1 VQPQS
6 PIFRRVALERL
17 SSPERLDLLLQVTQ
31 PRSWIALATIC
42 AIVVLAAIW
51 SIVGRVPTSIMGRG
65 LMIEEEGLLRVTAPL
80 AGEVVEMRIRSG
92 QVIQEG
98 DVVATI
104 RTPTEGPRPVEAAI
118 GGVVIAQLV
127 WRGDYIREGTILFL
141 VDPATTSAD
150 ATLYVPFAVGKRAQP
165 GMRVQIAPATAK
177 REEYGVM
184 SGEVVRVA
192 DFPAT
197 AQEITALTDDAD
209 LARQYLAQGAVVQV
223 RVHLQADPTTP
234 SGFVWSS
241 GEGPPYKITNGT
253 PVVGTI
259 VIDEQRPISLL
270 FPAAR

>member
-1 VQPQS
+1 MQQQS
-6 PIFRRVALERL
+6 PIFRRVAMERL

-31 PRSWIALATIC
+31 PRSWVALVTIG

-51 SIVGRVPTSIMGRG
+51 SIVGRVPTAITGPG
-65 LMIEEEGLLRVTAPL
+65 LIVEEEGVLRLTAPL
-80 AGEVVEMRIRSG
+80 AGEVTEMRIRAG
-92 QVIQEG
+92 QVVHAG

-104 RTPTEGPRPVEAAI
+104 RTPTEGPRTVEAAI
-118 GGVVIAQLV
+118 GGEVIAQLV
-127 WRGDYIREGTILFL
+127 WRGDYVREGTILFL
-141 VDPATTSAD
+141 VDPATASAD
-150 ATLYVPFAVGKRAQP
+150 VTLYVPFAVGKRVQP
-165 GMRVQIAPATAK
+165 GMPVQVAPLTAK

-184 SGEVVRVA
+184 SAEVLRVA

-197 AQEITALTDDAD
+197 AQEITALLDDPD
-209 LARQYLAQGAVVQV
+209 LAKQYLAQGAVVQV
-223 RVHLQADPTTP
+223 RVHLHRDPTTP

-253 PVVGTI
+253 PVTGTI